1 MSASAF
7 PELKK
12 TCKSLI
18 DASVFS
24 ASGLKK
30 GDIVK
35 IDGDPHIV
43 ETVKVQTPSARG
55 AVTLYKIRF
64 RNLKTKRK
72 VDQSLR
78 GDDLLAEADFDRRPV
93 QYLFGDAL
101 SITFM
106 DLQDYSQFTLT
117 KDEIE
122 DEWPYLTEGVEG
134 LIAILSEGRAL
145 GLEIPTFVNLEIVET
160 RPSVKGGSV
169 TARTKP
175 ATLSTGLVVQ
185 VPEYMSTGEIIR
197 IDTRTGEYASK
208 A

>member
-1 MSASAF
+1 MFRAS
-7 PELKK
+7 
-12 TCKSLI
+12 
-18 DASVFS
+18 D
-24 ASGLKK
+24 LKK
-30 GDIVK
+30 GDVVR

-55 AVTLYKIRF
+55 AVTLYKLRF
-64 RNLKTKRK
+64 RNLKSKRK
-72 VDQSLR
+72 VDQSLH
-78 GDDLLAEADFDRRPV
+78 GDDVLAEADFERRPV
-93 QYLFGDAL
+93 QYLFGDAS

-122 DEWPYLTEGVEG
+122 EEWPYLSEGLEG
-134 LIAILSEGRAL
+134 LISISSEGRVL
-145 GLEIPTFVNLEIVET
+145 GLEVPTFVDLEIVDT

-185 VPEYMSTGEIIR
+185 VPEYMSAGEIIR
-197 IDTRTGEYASK
+197 VDTRTGEYASK

>member
-1 MSASAF
+1 VFNAS
-7 PELKK
+7 
-12 TCKSLI
+12 
-18 DASVFS
+18 D
-24 ASGLKK
+24 LKK
-30 GDIVK
+30 GDVVK

-55 AVTLYKIRF
+55 AVTLYKVRF

-78 GDDLLAEADFDRRPV
+78 GDDALAEADFERRPV
-93 QYLFGDAL
+93 QYLFGDA
-101 SITFM
+101 SSVTFM
-106 DLQDYSQFTLT
+106 DLQDYTQFTLT

-122 DEWPYLTEGVEG
+122 DEWPYLTEGLEG
-134 LIAILSEGRAL
+134 LIAISFEGRAL
-145 GLEIPTFVNLEIVET
+145 GLEIPTFINLEIVET

-185 VPEYMSTGEIIR
+185 VPEYMSSGEVVR

>member
-1 MSASAF
+1 VFNAS
-7 PELKK
+7 
-12 TCKSLI
+12 
-18 DASVFS
+18 D
-24 ASGLKK
+24 LKK
-30 GDIVK
+30 GDVVK

-55 AVTLYKIRF
+55 AVTLYKVRF

-72 VDQSLR
+72 IDQSLR
-78 GDDLLAEADFDRRPV
+78 GDDVLPEADFERRPV
-93 QYLFGDAL
+93 QWLFGDA
-101 SITFM
+101 SSVTFM
-106 DLQDYSQFTLT
+106 DLQDYGQFTLA

-134 LIAILSEGRAL
+134 LIAISSEGRVL
-145 GLEIPTFVNLEIVET
+145 GLEIPTFINLEIIET

-175 ATLSTGLVVQ
+175 ATLTTGLVVQ
-185 VPEYMSTGEIIR
+185 VPEYMSVGEIIR
-197 IDTRTGEYASK
+197 VDTRTGEYVSK

>member
-1 MSASAF
+1 VFNAS
-7 PELKK
+7 
-12 TCKSLI
+12 
-18 DASVFS
+18 D
-24 ASGLKK
+24 LKK
-30 GDIVK
+30 GDVVK

-55 AVTLYKIRF
+55 AVTLYKVRF
-64 RNLKTKRK
+64 RNLQTKRK

-78 GDDLLAEADFDRRPV
+78 GDEVLPEADFERRPV
-93 QYLFGDAL
+93 QWLFGDAA

-106 DLQDYSQFTLT
+106 DLQDYSQFALT

-134 LIAILSEGRAL
+134 LIAISSEGRVL
-145 GLEIPTFVNLEIVET
+145 GLEIPTFINLEIVET

-185 VPEYMSTGEIIR
+185 VPEYMAVGETIR
-197 IDTRTGEYASK
+197 VDTRTGEYASK

>member
-1 MSASAF
+1 MFRAS
-7 PELKK
+7 
-12 TCKSLI
+12 
-18 DASVFS
+18 D
-24 ASGLKK
+24 LKK
-30 GDIVK
+30 GDVVRL
-35 IDGDPHIV
+35 DGDPHIV

-55 AVTLYKIRF
+55 AVTLYKLRF
-64 RNLKTKRK
+64 RNLKSKRK
-72 VDQSLR
+72 VDQSLH
-78 GDDLLAEADFDRRPV
+78 GDDVLAEADFERRPV
-93 QYLFGDAL
+93 QYLFGDAS

-122 DEWPYLTEGVEG
+122 EEWPYLSEGLEG
-134 LIAILSEGRAL
+134 LISISSEGRVL
-145 GLEIPTFVNLEIVET
+145 GLEVPTFVDLEIVDT

-185 VPEYMSTGEIIR
+185 VPEYMSAGEIIR
-197 IDTRTGEYASK
+197 VDTRTGEYASK

>member
-1 MSASAF
+1 VFNAS
-7 PELKK
+7 
-12 TCKSLI
+12 
-18 DASVFS
+18 D
-24 ASGLKK
+24 LKK
-30 GDIVK
+30 GDVVK

-43 ETVKVQTPSARG
+43 ETIKVQTPSARG

-72 VDQSLR
+72 VDQSLHG
-78 GDDLLAEADFDRRPV
+78 GDVLAEADFERRPV
-93 QYLFGDAL
+93 QYLFGEAA

-106 DLQDYSQFTLT
+106 DLQDYNQFTLA

-122 DEWPYLTEGVEG
+122 EEWPYLSEG
-134 LIAILSEGRAL
+134 LDGIIAISSEGRVL
-145 GLEIPTFVNLEIVET
+145 GLEIPTFVDLEIVET

-185 VPEYMSTGEIIR
+185 VPEYMSAGETIR
-197 IDTRTGEYASK
+197 VDTRTGEYASK

>member
-1 MSASAF
+1 VFNAS
-7 PELKK
+7 
-12 TCKSLI
+12 
-18 DASVFS
+18 D
-24 ASGLKK
+24 LKK
-30 GDIVK
+30 GDVVR

-55 AVTLYKIRF
+55 AITLYKIRF
-64 RNLKTKRK
+64 RDLKTKRK

-78 GDDLLAEADFDRRPV
+78 GDDVLAEADFERRPV
-93 QYLFGDAL
+93 QYLFGDAA

-106 DLQDYSQFTLT
+106 DLQDYSQFTLA

-122 DEWPYLTEGVEG
+122 DEWLYLTEGVEG
-134 LIAILSEGRAL
+134 LIAISSEGRVL
-145 GLEIPTFVNLEIVET
+145 GLEMPTFINLEIVET

-175 ATLSTGLVVQ
+175 ARLSTGLVVQ
-185 VPEYMSTGEIIR
+185 VPEYMTVGEVIR
-197 IDTRTGEYASK
+197 VDTRTGEYASK

>member
-1 MSASAF
+1 MFNAS
-7 PELKK
+7 
-12 TCKSLI
+12 
-18 DASVFS
+18 D
-24 ASGLKK
+24 LKK
-30 GDIVK
+30 GDVVK
-35 IDGDPHIV
+35 IDGDPHMV

-64 RNLKTKRK
+64 RNLQTKRK

-78 GDDLLAEADFDRRPV
+78 GDEVLPEADFERRPV
-93 QYLFGDAL
+93 QWLFGDAS

-117 KDEIE
+117 KDDIE

-134 LIAILSEGRAL
+134 LIAISSDGRVL
-145 GLEIPTFVNLEIVET
+145 GLEIPTFISLEIVET

-185 VPEYMSTGEIIR
+185 VPEYMAVGETIR
-197 IDTRTGEYASK
+197 VDTRTGEYASK